1 MAGMKTNE
9 TIGTTF
15 VRVLLL
21 IAGAALVS
29 LANAA
34 TAATIAGSRDD
45 FGLIRLAS
53 IPLESASQLGIVA
66 PVIGITL
73 LGAAII
79 FGFQLTPV
87 FSVLIA
93 GAILL
98 LGTALYPIMFSALGA
113 ELLP

>member
-1 MAGMKTNE
+1 MAGMNTDDIIRL
-9 TIGTTF
+9 TS
-15 VRVLLL
+15 LLVIL
-21 IAGAALVS
+21 LVGIAVPVALMQV
-29 LANAA
+29 ANAA
-34 TAATIAGSRDD
+34 TLEGSRDD

-53 IPLESASQLGIVA
+53 VPLESASQLGIVA
-66 PVIGITL
+66 PVIAITL